1 MKQASVTLASIEMD
15 TSIQCRAVIDT
26 ATVSEYADR
35 MIEGDK
41 FPAVVLFEEGG
52 KLWIGDGWH
61 RVMAARQMGAIDIAA
76 DVRPGGRK
84 EALQYAL
91 GANAANGLRRSNADK
106 RRCVEIALAEFG
118 DLSSRQIAVM
128 CGVSNHMVDDARPV
142 DVGKSPTPTRTDTLG
157 RKQPARRPPAIEPE
171 GEVDKV
177 RQAAIA
183 AEEARYDKPETAEG
197 KQAQKPKQRGVGV
210 VLSNNAIAILQRIP
224 IDDPLRQVGL
234 KTVAQWIKVN
244 K

>member
-1 MKQASVTLASIEMD
+1 MKEASVKLATIEMD

-106 RRCVEIALAEFG
+106 RRCIEIARLEFG
-118 DLSSRQIAVM
+118 GLSDNAIAKM
-128 CGVSNHMVDDARPV
+128 CGVTDKTVKSARPV
-142 DVGKSPTPTRTDTLG
+142 NIGNSEVEKRMGADGKMR
-157 RKQPARRPPAIEPE
+157 PARRPPAIEPE
-171 GEVDKV
+171 GEVDKA

-183 AEEARYDKPETAEG
+183 AEEARYDKPETEEG
-197 KQAQKPKQRGVGV
+197 KPTGKPGRGIR
-210 VLSNNAIAILQRIP
+210 LASEAIACMAKIP
-224 IDDPLRQVGL
+224 RNDSTRLEAWRMVTNWL
-234 KTVAQWIKVN
+234 KNN